1 MKRMVELL
9 VSGVVI
15 SVGIEI
21 GSWLWEEAIEEKLNG
36 LVERLKE
43 K

>member
-21 GSWLWEEAIEEKLNG
+21 GTWLWEEAIEDKLNG
-36 LVERLKE
+36 LKERLTSK
-43 K
+43 

>member
-1 MKRMVELL
+1 MKRTVELL

-21 GSWLWEEAIEEKLNG
+21 GSWLWEETIEDKLNG

>member
-21 GSWLWEEAIEEKLNG
+21 GSWLWEETIEDKLNG